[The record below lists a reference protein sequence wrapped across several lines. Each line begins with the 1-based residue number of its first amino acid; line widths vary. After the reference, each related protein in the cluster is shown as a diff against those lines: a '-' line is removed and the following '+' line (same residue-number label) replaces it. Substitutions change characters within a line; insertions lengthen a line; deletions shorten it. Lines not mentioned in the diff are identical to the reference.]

1 MVPVNFGEG
10 PVLSIFSLQERVQR
24 RAASYPANRFAAA
37 RLDLECSSGATRLN
51 FGEQDAAYVFVPP
64 LSTVVALGPEVPVSR

>member
-1 MVPVNFGEG
+1 VVSANGREC

-37 RLDLECSSGATRLN
+37 RLDLACGSGATRLN
-51 FGEQDAAYVFVPP
+51 FGEQNAAYVLVPP
-64 LSTVVALGPEVPVSR
+64 LSTVVALDPEVPASR